1 MLREEETKWY
11 QRVKVK
17 ELLEGGSNTKYS
29 QFITSGKHRK
39 TQIFWLQH
47 NDMII
52 EGDHELKIYVTSY
65 YKDIFGQPAPS
76 SFSLD
81 ESRVNDIV
89 QVSAQENDVLISPFM
104 MDDVWEAIF
113 QMEYN
118 KAPCPDG
125 FSVEFYQSYWE
136 IVKDDLM
143 VLFREF
149 YRGDLPLYSLNFGTM
164 NLQQKCREAEKY
176 DNIDT
181 FVC

>member
-17 ELLEGGSNTKYS
+17 ELLEGGSNTKYF

-89 QVSAQENDVLISPFM
+89 QVSAQENDILISPFM

-125 FSVEFYQSYWE
+125 FRWNFTSLTGRLLRMISWFYSENSIEVTYPC
-136 IVKDDLM
+136 IVSTLG
-143 VLFREF
+143 R
-149 YRGDLPLYSLNFGTM
+149 
-164 NLQQKCREAEKY
+164 
-176 DNIDT
+176 
-181 FVC
+181 